1 MSFVSRAGSLGDV
14 TTASLA
20 WSTERNRLVGIAYR
34 MLGDFGAAED
44 IVSDVAL
51 EALRAESSGDD
62 VRSWAAWLTTVCV
75 RRSIDQLRRVQSARE
90 EYPGPW
96 LPEPVATERLPD
108 DVVADREMLSLA
120 VLHLAEQLEPAARA
134 AVVLHRAFAMTSV
147 EIARILDRSPA
158 SVRQLISRGE
168 KRLQLRDEPSASGAD
183 VAAVRALV
191 TAIETGDVAGV
202 AGILTDDAILWADG
216 GGRVKSA
223 LNPIFGA
230 ERIVRFLVGI
240 LDKAAASGAAISV
253 GVVDVNGERGLSLSV
268 GGMADVISLEMRGGL
283 IAGVRRVSN
292 PEKLSRVWW
301 TGGTSG
307 SMSEPLPKL
316 DA

>member
-1 MSFVSRAGSLGDV
+1 MSVARPAGSLGEV
-14 TTASLA
+14 TMASLA
-20 WSTERNRLVGIAYR
+20 WSTERDRLVGIAYR

-44 IVSDVAL
+44 VVSDVAL
-51 EALRAESSGDD
+51 EALRAESDGDE

-75 RRSIDQLRRVQSARE
+75 RRSIDQLRRVQAARE
-90 EYPGPW
+90 DYPGPW

-134 AVVLHRAFAMTSV
+134 SVVLHRAFGMTSV
-147 EIARILDRSPA
+147 EIAEILDRSPA

-168 KRLQLRDEPSASGAD
+168 RRLQLRAEPSSSGAD
-183 VAAVRALV
+183 RGAVRALV
-191 TAIETGDVAGV
+191 AAIETGDVAGV

-230 ERIVRFLVGI
+230 ERIVRFFAGI
-240 LDKAAASGAAISV
+240 LEKAAAAGAVISARE
-253 GVVDVNGERGLSLSV
+253 VDVNGEIGLSLSV
-268 GGMADVISLEMRGGL
+268 GAVTDVISLEMRGGL
-283 IAGVRRVSN
+283 VAGVRRISN
-292 PEKLSRVWW
+292 PDKLWRAW
-301 TGGTSG
+301 
-307 SMSEPLPKL
+307 
-316 DA
+316 

>member
-1 MSFVSRAGSLGDV
+1 MSPARLAGSLGDV

-20 WSTERNRLVGIAYR
+20 WSAERSRLVGIAYR

-44 IVSDVAL
+44 VVSDVAL
-51 EALRAESSGDD
+51 EALRVESSGDE

-75 RRSIDQLRRVQSARE
+75 RRSIDQLRRIQGVRE

-134 AVVLHRAFAMTSV
+134 AVVLHRAFAMSSV
-147 EIARILDRSPA
+147 EIARILERSPA

-168 KRLQLRDEPSASGAD
+168 RRLQLRDEPASSGAD
-183 VAAVRALV
+183 IRAVRILV
-191 TAIETGDVAGV
+191 AAIETGDVAAV

-230 ERIVRFLVGI
+230 ERIVRFFVGI
-240 LDKAAASGAAISV
+240 LEKAAVSGAAISAR
-253 GVVDVNGERGLSLSV
+253 VVAVNGETGLSLSV
-268 GGMADVISLEMRGGL
+268 GGMTDVISLEMRGEFV
-283 IAGVRRVSN
+283 AGVRRISN
-292 PEKLSRVWW
+292 PEKLTRAW
-301 TGGTSG
+301 
-307 SMSEPLPKL
+307 
-316 DA
+316 